1 MSFPAFLERPV
12 GLTKKPVRRYQG
24 LQVLRVLCALAVLV
38 VHNLFY
44 SSERLTHQKGYWAP
58 HFGEVDIF
66 FVLSGFV
73 LISSSEYL
81 FRVPGGWRIFA
92 ERRFAR
98 VVPMYW
104 LATTLKVVALLAASR
119 YVLHATLVPS
129 KIALSYLFL
138 PSVNKDHSIEPL
150 LGVAWTLLFEIFF
163 YVLFMVALYF
173 RLNVYKFFGTVAVLL
188 WIGSMFRRPDWPTF
202 CFYLNPLVLE
212 CFAGMLIAR
221 ACQGGKVLSKGLAI
235 CSVLVG
241 IAVIQAFPAVS
252 PVPQI
257 VRLGLPAALI
267 VYAVASLEEHLTHIP
282 KFLLFLGQAS
292 YSVYLFHPLVAP
304 VVPELFARH
313 HAMHLVGSTAGG
325 VALALV
331 AGSLVH
337 WLLEKPTNDRI
348 QMYLKNRPK
357 GMVPARVLPVPRKL
371 VLSRRG
377 HPRHPGL
384 RGGELLTATD

>member
-1 MSFPAFLERPV
+1 MCAF
-12 GLTKKPVRRYQG
+12 
-24 LQVLRVLCALAVLV
+24 AVLI

-44 SSERLTHQKGYWAP
+44 SSERLTHQKSYWAP

-73 LISSSEYL
+73 LITSSEHL

-104 LATTLKVVALLAASR
+104 LATTLKVVVLLAAGR

-129 KIALSYLFL
+129 KVALSYLFL

-163 YVLFMVALYF
+163 YVLFMVALF
-173 RLNVYKFFGTVAVLL
+173 LRLNIYKFFGTVALLL
-188 WIGSMFRRPDWPTF
+188 WLGSLFRRPDWPTF

-221 ACQGGKVLSKGLAI
+221 ACQGGRILGKRLAI
-235 CSVLVG
+235 GSVLVG
-241 IAVIQAFPAVS
+241 MAAIQAFPAVS
-252 PVPQI
+252 SVPQL
-257 VRLGLPAALI
+257 VRLGLPAMLI
-267 VYAVASLEEHLTHIP
+267 VYAVASLEEYFTHIP
-282 KFLLFLGQAS
+282 RIFLFLGQAS

-313 HAMHLVGSTAGG
+313 HAMHLAASASGG

-331 AGSLVH
+331 VGSLVH
-337 WLLEKPTNDRI
+337 WFLEKPANDRI
-348 QMYLKNRPK
+348 QVYLKRRQA
-357 GMVPARVLPVPRKL
+357 GMAASAPNAARNFALPWLGQPR
-371 VLSRRG
+371 RA
-377 HPRHPGL
+377 GL
-384 RGGELLTATD
+384 GGRKFVAAAD

>member
-1 MSFPAFLERPV
+1 MSSTAMLEPTLEPV
-12 GLTKKPVRRYQG
+12 KKPVRRYGG
-24 LQVLRVLCALAVLV
+24 LQVLRVMCAFAVLI

-44 SSERLTHQKGYWAP
+44 SSERLTHQKSYWAP

-81 FRVPGGWRIFA
+81 FRVPRGWRIFA

-104 LATTLKVVALLAASR
+104 LATTLKVVALLAAGR

-129 KIALSYLFL
+129 KVALSYLFL
-138 PSVNKDHSIEPL
+138 PSLNKDHSIEPL

-163 YVLFMVALYF
+163 YVLFMVALYL
-173 RLNVYKFFGTVAVLL
+173 RLNIYKFFGTVAILL
-188 WIGSMFRRPDWPTF
+188 WVGSIFRRPDWPTF
-202 CFYLNPLVLE
+202 CFYLSPLVLE

-221 ACQGGKVLSKGLAI
+221 ACQKGKILGKGLAI

-241 IAVIQAFPAVS
+241 MAVIQAFPAVS

-267 VYAVASLEEHLTHIP
+267 VYAVASLEEYLTRIP
-282 KFLLFLGQAS
+282 KFLLFLAQAS

-325 VALALV
+325 VALALAV
-331 AGSLVH
+331 GSLVH
-337 WLLEKPTNDRI
+337 WFLEKPANDRI
-348 QMYLKNRPK
+348 QTYLKRRPN
-357 GMVPARVLPVPRKL
+357 GMAAAGLPATRDVVHSRQAPARHA
-371 VLSRRG
+371 G
-377 HPRHPGL
+377 FA
-384 RGGELLTATD
+384 GGELLTTGD